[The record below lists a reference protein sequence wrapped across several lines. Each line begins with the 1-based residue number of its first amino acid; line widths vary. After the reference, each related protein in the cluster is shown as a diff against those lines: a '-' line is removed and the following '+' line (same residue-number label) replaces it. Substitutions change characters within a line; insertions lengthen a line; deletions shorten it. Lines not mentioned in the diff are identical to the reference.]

1 MVNANT
7 IKSFDMESIEDYFE
21 YIISSKYNGQH
32 KQTMELFRK
41 LSTGIDGQRSEFFK
55 YVEEY
60 WNHIDVEE
68 LQMYFGIKL
77 Y

>member
-1 MVNANT
+1 MINAKT
-7 IKSFDMESIEDYFE
+7 INDLDMESIEDYFE
-21 YIISSKYNGQH
+21 YILSSKYNGQH
-32 KQTMELFRK
+32 KQTIELFRK
-41 LSTGIDGQRSEFFK
+41 LSKDQKEEFFK

-60 WNHIDVEE
+60 WNHMDVEE

>member
-1 MVNANT
+1 MVTANT
-7 IKSFDMESIEDYFE
+7 IKSFDMDSIGDYFE
-21 YIISSKYNGQH
+21 YIMTSKYNGQH
-32 KQTMELFRK
+32 KQTIVLFRK
-41 LSTGIDGQRSEFFK
+41 LSKKQKEEFFK

>member
-1 MVNANT
+1 MVNATT
-7 IKSFDMESIEDYFE
+7 INDLDMESIEDYFE
-21 YIISSKYNGQH
+21 YILSSKYNGQH
-32 KQTMELFRK
+32 KQTIELFRK
-41 LSTGIDGQRSEFFK
+41 LSKDQKEEFFK

-60 WNHIDVEE
+60 WNHMDVEE

>member
-1 MVNANT
+1 MINAKT
-7 IKSFDMESIEDYFE
+7 INDLDMESIEDYFE
-21 YIISSKYNGQH
+21 YILSSKYNGQH
-32 KQTMELFRK
+32 KQTIELFRK
-41 LSTGIDGQRSEFFK
+41 LSKDQKEEFFK

-60 WNHIDVEE
+60 WNHMDAEE

>member
-1 MVNANT
+1 
-7 IKSFDMESIEDYFE
+7 MESIEDYFE
-21 YIISSKYNGQH
+21 YILSSKYNGQH
-32 KQTMELFRK
+32 KQTIELFRK
-41 LSTGIDGQRSEFFK
+41 LSKDQKEEFFK

-60 WNHIDVEE
+60 WNHMDVEE

>member
-1 MVNANT
+1 MVTANT

-21 YIISSKYNGQH
+21 YILSSKYNGQH
-32 KQTMELFRK
+32 KQTIELFRK
-41 LSTGIDGQRSEFFK
+41 LSKEQKEEFFT
-55 YVEEY
+55 YIEEY
-60 WNHIDVEE
+60 WSHMDVEE

>member
-1 MVNANT
+1 MVTANT

-21 YIISSKYNGQH
+21 YIMTSKYNGQH
-32 KQTMELFRK
+32 KQTIELFRK
-41 LSTGIDGQRSEFFK
+41 LSKKQKEEFFK